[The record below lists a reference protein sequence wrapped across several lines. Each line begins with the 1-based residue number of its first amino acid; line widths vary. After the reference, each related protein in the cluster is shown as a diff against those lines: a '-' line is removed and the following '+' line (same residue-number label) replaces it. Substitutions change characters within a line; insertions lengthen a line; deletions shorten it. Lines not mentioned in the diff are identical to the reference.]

1 MVDIEDYSILL
12 LPKGKASEIKDDD
25 DDENKSSQNDKIT
38 FD

>member
-25 DDENKSSQNDKIT
+25 DENKSSQNDKIT